1 MNSSKSL
8 SLGLLLARLPLGAYF
23 LLAGYGKV
31 FKGSLSDFVNKSMS
45 LMPSFMPES
54 LGRAYLYALPFAEML
69 AGATLILG
77 LFTRVGALLASL
89 LLISIVIAQTIT
101 GGVGPFHHGIVFL
114 GASLL
119 LLLAG
124 GGGFSL
130 DATLFKRRKSL
141 AASQSETR

>member
-1 MNSSKSL
+1 MNTKSL

-31 FKGSLSDFVNKSMS
+31 FKGSLADFVNKSMS
-45 LMPSFMPES
+45 LMPHFMPES

-69 AGATLILG
+69 AGAMLILG

-89 LLISIVIAQTIT
+89 LLISIVIATKIT
-101 GGVGPFHHGIVFL
+101 GGVGPFHHGLVML
-114 GASLL
+114 GTSVL

-124 GGGFSL
+124 GGAFSL
-130 DATLFKRRKSL
+130 DATWFKRRKSV
-141 AASQSETR
+141 AASQAEPR